1 MENLPAPLMVLV
13 FLASLVP
20 SVLVFLWLKKRKKD
34 DLTYN
39 ALCVKS
45 IKRGALMCIAFV
57 VLTSAVLY
65 GVGQILKL
73 LGLGGVPYAL
83 YYNFMVLAFSEELVK
98 YNVFKAMVKKNPYQ
112 YSMLDITSLMM
123 ITGIGFEITEA
134 IVYAFG
140 ANFSMMIARGVTVMH
155 GGYGFIMG
163 YFIAKAMKSGK
174 KSYNILGFAIP
185 FLLHG
190 AYDFFLSDELAEIS
204 DKFAYISLVL
214 AIVGMILIIVSIL
227 HIRKSEKNPEYT
239 EPLVF

>member
-1 MENLPAPLMVLV
+1 MVLV

-34 DLTYN
+34 DPTYN

-57 VLTSAVLY
+57 ALTSAVLY

-73 LGLGGVPYAL
+73 LGLDGVPYVL
-83 YYNFMVLAFSEELVK
+83 YYNFMILAFSEELVK
-98 YNVFKAMVKKNPYQ
+98 YNVFNSMVKKNPYQ

-140 ANFSMMIARGVTVMH
+140 ANFEMMIARGVTVMH

-163 YFIAKAMKSGK
+163 YFSKGNEVGQEELQHFRLCDTVLVSR
-174 KSYNILGFAIP
+174 ILRLFP
-185 FLLHG
+185 Q
-190 AYDFFLSDELAEIS
+190 
-204 DKFAYISLVL
+204 
-214 AIVGMILIIVSIL
+214 
-227 HIRKSEKNPEYT
+227 
-239 EPLVF
+239 